1 MLPKCQLN
9 DTPIPRF
16 FYGTAW
22 KEAQTADFTLAALQ
36 AGFRAIDTANHRK
49 HYHEAGTG
57 DGIQAFLATGACLR
71 EDLFLQT
78 KFTFAFEQEQ
88 PPPYDSSAPM
98 EEQVAQSFASS
109 LAHLHTD
116 YIDSYV
122 LHGPYTRQGIVPE
135 DIAAWRGMEQL
146 MAAGKVRYLGVS
158 NVNAAQLRALCEV
171 VSIKPQFVQN
181 RPLRHSGWDAEVRAI
196 CQQEGMLYQGFGLLL
211 AKHEGQPLRPILE
224 IAAKLQRTM
233 PQVMYRFAQ
242 QLGMICLNGTRNAL
256 HMQQDFEIND
266 FALDDE
272 QMLRI
277 LQVAQ

>member
-1 MLPKCQLN
+1 MLSQAHIN
-9 DTPIPRF
+9 GTPIPRF

-22 KEAQTADFTLAALQ
+22 KGAQTADFTLAALQ

-49 HYHEAGTG
+49 HYHEAGAG

-78 KFTFAFEQEQ
+78 KFTFAHEQEQ
-88 PPPYDSSAPM
+88 PPPYDSSAPLG
-98 EEQVAQSFASS
+98 EQVAQSLASS

-122 LHGPYTRQGIVPE
+122 LHGPYTRHGIVAE
-135 DIAAWRGMEQL
+135 DIAAWQGMEQL
-146 MAAGKVRYLGVS
+146 VAAGKVGYLGVS
-158 NVNAAQLRALCEV
+158 NVNAAQLRVLCAA
-171 VSIKPQFVQN
+171 VSMKPQFVQN
-181 RPLRHSGWDAEVRAI
+181 LPLRHSGWDAEVRGI
-196 CQQEGMLYQGFGLLL
+196 CQEEGMLYQGFGLLL
-211 AKHEGQPLRPILE
+211 AKHEGQPLRPMLE
-224 IAAKLQRTM
+224 IATQLQRTV

-277 LQVAQ
+277 LQVSR